1 MKKCALCGKDFPFIV
16 NIDGKPRNLKNRKYC
31 LDCSPFGKHNTKT
44 MNKEYKCR
52 VCGDTNPEHFPKG
65 RYGECRKCR
74 NRYNKKS
81 DKTNKFQ
88 AVIYLGGKCSCCGYD
103 KYLCALDIHHI
114 DPKDKDEKFRRHSG
128 WSWER
133 LKQELD
139 KCILLCA
146 NCHRA
151 FHAGFITEDEF
162 VFNNAQEK
170 IKQFRESRENEEEV

>member
-1 MKKCALCGKDFPFIV
+1 MKKCALCGKEFPFIV

-44 MNKEYKCR
+44 INREYKCR
-52 VCGDTNPEHFPKG
+52 VCGDTDPAHFPKG

-74 NRYNKKS
+74 NRYNKKA
-81 DKTNKFQ
+81 DKTNKLQ

-114 DPKDKDEKFRRHSG
+114 DPDDKNENFRRHSG
-128 WSWER
+128 WSWKK

-151 FHAGFITEDEF
+151 FHAGFIAENDF
-162 VFNNAQEK
+162 IFNDAQEK
-170 IKQFRESRENEEEV
+170 IKKFRESRANTK